1 MKRTKKWLFTLLAAI
16 TVLVLTA
23 CGAAGGN
30 DEATVK
36 VGVVGDQQEAW
47 EHVKDV
53 VKDEGINLEIV
64 KFTDYVSPN
73 QGLTDGSLDLNAYQT
88 VEYLDNWNEEYG
100 DDLVSI
106 GYTHVEPMG
115 LYSDK
120 IKSIDDVEDG
130 ATVTL
135 PNDKTN
141 EARGLKVL
149 EKAGLIKLNPDVD
162 FPTAADDVVEN
173 PKNLKF
179 EPIEAQ
185 QVPETK
191 SDPKV
196 QLAAINNNYAIE
208 AGLSIRM
215 PFTLNRMKALNRSG
229 TSLQHALRTKITK
242 ITRKLSKLSRRR
254 KPLTLS
260 RKHRKITKCRYSI
273 TNYSI
278 C

>member
-1 MKRTKKWLFTLLAAI
+1 MKRKKQLLFTLLTAL
-16 TVLVLTA
+16 TVFVLTA
-23 CGAAGGN
+23 CGLAGG
-30 DEATVK
+30 DGDSATVK

-53 VKDEGINLEIV
+53 VKDQGINLEIV

-73 QGLTDGSLDLNAYQT
+73 QGLADGSLDINAYQT

-106 GYTHVEPMG
+106 GDTHVEPMG

-120 IKSIDDVEDG
+120 IESLDELEDG

-141 EARGLKVL
+141 EARGLHVL
-149 EKAGLIKLNPDVD
+149 EKAGLIKLNPDAQ
-162 FPTAADDVVEN
+162 FPTVADDVIEN
-173 PKNLKF
+173 PKNLVLQ
-179 EPIEAQ
+179 PIEAQ
-185 QVPETK
+185 QVPQTQ

-208 AGLSIRM
+208 AGLSITDAVYVEPSEGTE
-215 PFTLNRMKALNRSG
+215 PFWNIIATRAADKDNENYKKVVQAF
-229 TSLQHALRTKITK
+229 QTKETADIIK
-242 ITRKLSKLSRRR
+242 EASKDNQV
-254 KPLTLS
+254 PVFD
-260 RKHRKITKCRYSI
+260 Y
-273 TNYSI
+273 
-278 C
+278 

>member
-208 AGLSIRM
+208 AGLSITDAIYVEPNEGTE
-215 PFTLNRMKALNRSG
+215 PFWNLIATRAEDKDNENYKKVVEAFQTKETADIIKKA
-229 TSLQHALRTKITK
+229 
-242 ITRKLSKLSRRR
+242 SKDNQV
-254 KPLTLS
+254 PVFD
-260 RKHRKITKCRYSI
+260 Y
-273 TNYSI
+273 
-278 C
+278 